1 MSLSPP
7 PPSAIAKRL
16 QALAPHVGSTPL
28 MRLERLEPRPGVALY
43 AKAEWQ
49 QLGGSIK
56 SRAAFAILS
65 AAAAQLGGRR
75 VLDATSGNTGIAYA
89 TFCAAAGI
97 PLTLCMPENASPER
111 KRILEWL
118 GAELVFTSP
127 FEATEGAQDAAREWV
142 RKHPGRCAYLDQ
154 YSNEANWKAHVQ
166 TTAPEVWDQ
175 TQGRITHF
183 IAGLGTTG
191 TFTGTT
197 RGLKSRNADVQCIAL
212 QPETAL
218 HGLEGWKHL
227 ETARVPEIFDAGLA
241 DATRTVS
248 TESAYAMI
256 RRAARE
262 EGLLLS
268 PSAAA
273 NLAGAV
279 ALASELESGVVVT
292 VFADDAS
299 KYHDTLS
306 RLA

>member
-1 MSLSPP
+1 M
-7 PPSAIAKRL
+7 
-16 QALAPHVGSTPL
+16 
-28 MRLERLEPRPGVALY
+28 
-43 AKAEWQ
+43 
-49 QLGGSIK
+49 
-56 SRAAFAILS
+56 
-65 AAAAQLGGRR
+65 
-75 VLDATSGNTGIAYA
+75 
-89 TFCAAAGI
+89 
-97 PLTLCMPENASPER
+97 
-111 KRILEWL
+111 
-118 GAELVFTSP
+118 FTSP
-127 FEATEGAQDAAREWV
+127 FEATEGAQDAARDLV
-142 RKHPGRCAYLDQ
+142 RQHPDRYAYLDQ
-154 YSNEANWKAHVQ
+154 YSNDANWQAHVR
-166 TTAPEVWDQ
+166 TSAPEVWGQ

-197 RGLKSRNADVQCIAL
+197 RGLKARNADVQCIAL

-227 ETARVPEIFDAGLA
+227 ETARVPNIFDAGLA

-248 TESAYAMI
+248 TDDAYAMM

-279 ALASELESGVVVT
+279 ALAEELESGVVVT

>member
-1 MSLSPP
+1 MSFSPP
-7 PPSAIAKRL
+7 PPSAIAERL
-16 QALAPHVGSTPL
+16 HALAPHVGSTPL
-28 MRLERLEPRPGVALY
+28 LRLQRLEPHSGVEVY

-56 SRAAFAILS
+56 SRAAFSILQ
-65 AAAAQLGGRR
+65 AAAAELAGRR

-118 GAELVFTSP
+118 GVELIYTSP
-127 FEATEGAQDAAREWV
+127 FEATEGAQDAARELV
-142 RKHPGRCAYLDQ
+142 RDFPNRYAYLDQ
-154 YSNEANWKAHVQ
+154 YSNDANWQAHVRS
-166 TTAPEVWDQ
+166 TAPEVWSQ

-197 RGLKSRNADVQCIAL
+197 RGLKTYNDAIQCVAL

-241 DATRTVS
+241 DATRPVS
-248 TESAYAMI
+248 TDDAYAMM

-279 ALASELESGVVVT
+279 ALANELESGVVVT

-299 KYHDTLS
+299 KYHDVLS
-306 RLA
+306 RIA